1 MNELINE
8 AIVHT
13 FIGVGLAV
21 LNLVIRYFAP
31 VVPRV
36 ISIQRWGL
44 RPRVFLFA
52 YLIALVLQLIS
63 SPLFRSYLT
72 SAYTELAWSPYQA
85 LWNVAGVL
93 LVDLG
98 YNLWTGARRGVAA
111 GRKQF
116 DTVKTRAAEGLEELS
131 AQVPLTAES
140 REAYEARRKAEE
152 QAAAETTAERKERLD
167 DRLKDY

>member
-31 VVPRV
+31 AVPRV

-52 YLIALVLQLIS
+52 YLIALVFQLIT
-63 SPLFRSYLT
+63 SPLFRSYLV
-72 SAYTELAWSPYQA
+72 SAYAELAWSPYQA
-85 LWNVAGVL
+85 IWNVAGVL
-93 LVDLG
+93 LADLG
-98 YNLWTGARRGVAA
+98 YNLWTGARRGAEI

-116 DTVKTRAAEGLEELS
+116 DAVKARAAEGLEDLS
-131 AQVPLTAES
+131 AQIPSV
-140 REAYEARRKAEE
+140 
-152 QAAAETTAERKERLD
+152 
-167 DRLKDY
+167 